1 MINKKDKSLNSIS
14 LSNNW
19 KKNMIDKNKSPNSIS
34 LSDNWKK
41 NMIDKDKALNSIY
54 KKNDE
59 FSYKKNDEF
68 HSKKIEIDSKE
79 WIDTIPS
86 KNRYYSITK
95 YLFVLVLFITS
106 LFPISVVK
114 NQTRKLEKE
123 INVLAV
129 SNDKIQFSLKQAIL
143 DNEVLSSPENI
154 ALLASKHL
162 NSSFVVYKKSQ
173 IKKLNK
179 KNEETISNKN
189 LSNDIKKKVNK
200 KIKNTKVEIAKL
212 KELYSTPGAIPQEL
226 KSTIARRIE
235 SKKTELKSF
244 YNSYDSPVE
253 MLTSPKVQK
262 WASIQ
267 LVKFFFGFPAIPGK

>member
-1 MINKKDKSLNSIS
+1 MINKKDKSHNSIS
-14 LSNNW
+14 LSDNW

-41 NMIDKDKALNSIY
+41 NMINKEKSLNSIY

-59 FSYKKNDEF
+59 FNLE
-68 HSKKIEIDSKE
+68 KIEIDSKK

-86 KNRYYSITK
+86 KSRYYSITK
-95 YLFVLVLFITS
+95 YLFALVLFIAS
-106 LFPISVVK
+106 LLPISVVK
-114 NQTRKLEKE
+114 NQTRKIEKE
-123 INVLAV
+123 INILTV

-173 IKKLNK
+173 IKNLNE
-179 KNEETISNKN
+179 KNEENISNKN

-200 KIKNTKVEIAKL
+200 KIKKTKVEIAKL
-212 KELYSTPGAIPQEL
+212 KELYSTPEAIPKEL
-226 KSTIARRIE
+226 KSTLARRIE
-235 SKKTELKSF
+235 SKKTELKNL
-244 YNSYDSPVE
+244 YNSYDTPIE
-253 MLTSPKVQK
+253 MLTSPKAQK

-267 LVKFFFGFPAIPGK
+267 LVKLFLGFPTIPGR